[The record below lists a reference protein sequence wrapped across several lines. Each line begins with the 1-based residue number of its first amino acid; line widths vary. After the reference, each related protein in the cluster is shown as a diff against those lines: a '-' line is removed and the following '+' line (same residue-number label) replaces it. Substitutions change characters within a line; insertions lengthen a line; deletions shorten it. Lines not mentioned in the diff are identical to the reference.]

1 MDYVLLSVIAV
12 MRYKALTVSYDI
24 GCQFMLNFFK
34 RMQKMPSALQ
44 KLQSDLDIV
53 FGLPVWHGGIH
64 EEACRTRH
72 SLKYHDG
79 VGRTDGEA
87 IERVWSLL
95 NPLSWATKYMGEG
108 ARHDWLEEPAHQ
120 DERHSDAHKNRQP
133 RDAEVLHLRA

>member
-64 EEACRTRH
+64 EDACRSRN

-87 IERVWSLL
+87 IERIWSLL
-95 NPLSWATKYMGEG
+95 NPIAWSTKYMGEG
-108 ARHDWLEEPAHQ
+108 SRHDWIEDKIDNINFGKLVGLGE
-120 DERHSDAHKNRQP
+120 
-133 RDAEVLHLRA
+133 

>member
-1 MDYVLLSVIAV
+1 MDYVLLSVIAIAGFA
-12 MRYKALTVSYDI
+12 ALTVSYDI
-24 GCQFMLNFFK
+24 GCQFMINFFA
-34 RMQKMPSALQ
+34 RMKKMPL
-44 KLQSDLDIV
+44 KLQQDEEDLDV
-53 FGLPVWHGGIH
+53 TFGLPVWHGGIH

-108 ARHDWLEEPAHQ
+108 ARHDWLEDKVDSVNFNKLVTMGEYLP
-120 DERHSDAHKNRQP
+120 
-133 RDAEVLHLRA
+133 